1 MDVRYFLFCTWTD
14 DTVRCAVGLRK
25 VLLIELTFF
34 QLNFYQKQIQ
44 KLNAVA
50 KVQKDKV
57 TNLVGEHRA
66 VLVSYCQ

>member
-1 MDVRYFLFCTWTD
+1 MYVIFLFCTGID
-14 DTVRCAVGLRK
+14 DTVSGAVGLRK

-34 QLNFYQKQIQ
+34 QLNFYQKQIR